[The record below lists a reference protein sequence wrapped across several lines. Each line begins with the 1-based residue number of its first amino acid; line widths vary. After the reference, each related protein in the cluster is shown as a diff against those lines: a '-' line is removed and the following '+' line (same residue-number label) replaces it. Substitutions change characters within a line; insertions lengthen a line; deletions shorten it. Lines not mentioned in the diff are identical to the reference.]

1 MTLTA
6 LQSLSLVTAATVW
19 PVTTDEVNEQLRID
33 SSDDAQLINR
43 LIAAAT
49 SYVDGLGVLGGAMV
63 SQTWRQVVQNPGS
76 KVDLRMHPVQ
86 SLSAVKYYDTS
97 GAPQTDTVENYQLIG
112 GDNWAYVEPKTGNA
126 WPTAY
131 DRPDAIQ
138 IEFVAGYGA
147 AATDVPDGIRHALM
161 MLIAHWYEHREAAD
175 RMNISNLPIGF
186 NDLLNAERRAW
197 YG

>member
-33 SSDDAQLINR
+33 SGDDAQLINR

-49 SYVDGLGVLGGAMV
+49 SYVDGLGVLGRAMIN
-63 SQTWRQVVQNPGS
+63 QTWRQVVQNPGS

-86 SLSAVKYYDTS
+86 SLSAVKYYDAS
-97 GAPQTDTVENYQLIG
+97 GVLQTDTLGNYRLIA
-112 GDNWAYVEPKTGNA
+112 GDIWAYVKPTSGNI

-147 AATDVPDGIRHALM
+147 AAENVPDGIRHALM

-175 RMNISNLPIGF
+175 RMDISNLPIGF
-186 NDLLNAERRAW
+186 DDLLNAERRAW